1 MPLDRILPEDLPLP
15 RPHVLLDV
23 RPMAAYN
30 GWPLGDTDRGGHL
43 PGARPFPSSWL
54 TDYPADQVRT
64 ALAEKGVTPG
74 AEVVVH
80 GFDDDHAATAAANLR
95 DLGVVDVKLLAGG
108 QPGWAADSGR
118 PLARLA
124 RWWHLV
130 PPEWVSGVLA
140 GAPVIAPPASAPVVA
155 HVNFDNRADYR
166 RGHIPGAIHLNTLAL
181 EEPDFWNRRTP
192 EELADALCA
201 HGIRHDTTVILY
213 GRCGRPSMEQ
223 PDPGMEAG
231 QIAAMRAA
239 AILLYAG
246 VKDVRV
252 LDGGLGAWERAMG
265 ALETE
270 PVAPVP
276 VRDFGTE
283 IPGRPE
289 LMVDMQEAN
298 EILAAPD
305 GELVSIRSWAEFIG
319 EVSGYHYVL
328 PRGRID
334 GAVFGNCG
342 SDAYHMQNYRNL
354 DQTMRDHE
362 EIAARW
368 REVGVV
374 PEKRTAFYCGTGWRG
389 SEAFFCAWLMG
400 WDRAAVY
407 DGGWYEWSDHE
418 ENPMTTGIP
427 EFRPPSAPVR

>member
-1 MPLDRILPEDLPLP
+1 
-15 RPHVLLDV
+15 
-23 RPMAAYN
+23 MAAYN
-30 GWPLGDTDRGGHL
+30 GWPLSDTGHGGHL
-43 PGARPFPSSWL
+43 PGARPFPRHWL
-54 TDYPADQVRT
+54 TAYSSDLVQA
-64 ALAEKGVTPG
+64 ALAEKGVSPETR
-74 AEVVVH
+74 VVVH
-80 GFDDDHAATAAANLR
+80 GFDDDHAAMAAAQLR
-95 DLGVVDVKLLAGG
+95 DLGIADVSLLDHGRS
-108 QPGWAADSGR
+108 GWDAHPDG
-118 PLARLA
+118 PLERLA

-130 PPEWVSGVLA
+130 PARWVARMLSGK
-140 GAPVIAPPASAPVVA
+140 PVTAPPASAPVIA

-166 RGHIPGAIHLNTLAL
+166 RGHIPGAIHLDTLAL

-192 EELADALCA
+192 AELDAALRA

-213 GRCGRPSMEQ
+213 GRCGRPTMEQ

-246 VKDVRV
+246 VEDVRV
-252 LDGGLGAWERAMG
+252 LDGGLDAWERAG
-265 ALETE
+265 GDLSTD
-270 PVAPVP
+270 PVTPVP
-276 VRDFGTE
+276 VRDFGVE
-283 IPGRPE
+283 IPARPE
-289 LMVDMQEAN
+289 LMVDMEEAR

-319 EVSGYHYVL
+319 EVSGYHYIL

-354 DQTMRDHE
+354 DQTMRDYE

-418 ENPMTTGIP
+418 ESPMATGVP
-427 EFRPPSAPVR
+427 ERVPPSAPVR